1 MKSNDTQFEAMASYF
16 RSMLNPV
23 SSQEI
28 EEKLAGKLASS
39 GLVAD
44 GVVKVSSEQNRPEE
58 SPVIEESVKVTDESS
73 DVAET
78 DGRESET
85 EQKNST
91 ASDADQSCQIPVIQ
105 AEKSQE
111 RDEIKNGTGEKPE
124 AISSEEKNTDASG
137 IENEHDLSAEPQ
149 KQDTVQKQPE
159 THADLLSTENTQK
172 SEQQTETQLDAA
184 KGTTD
189 AVTPADGAIVASFGK
204 TYTPKADDSFIDRE
218 SAHRTFNAPSPSSFD
233 IAGAENKSPQIMAS
247 VQKEAESRPVL
258 EPRKETLDK
267 LSRIISQIK
276 PEVKTQTETE
286 TKTEVKTEIV
296 TITAP
301 RVKNFASS
309 KVEEE
314 TKQTTELKQ
323 QVVQDVARPATA
335 QWSNIQTP
343 EEFQALFFVLDK
355 ITFAVPL
362 IDLGS
367 INNIEKITPIFGK
380 PEWFMGMMNVRDEKV
395 QIVDFA
401 KWAMPQIAVDP
412 DSFQYVIELGNS
424 KWGITCTG
432 LIGTETLRRS
442 QVQWRSSSGK
452 RPWLAGI
459 VKERMCALIHVTEL
473 VKLFKNGVNID
484 GN

>member
-73 DVAET
+73 DVVET

-124 AISSEEKNTDASG
+124 ATSSEEKKTDASG
-137 IENEHDLSAEPQ
+137 IENEHEHDLSAEP
-149 KQDTVQKQPE
+149 QKQPE

-172 SEQQTETQLDAA
+172 SEQKTETQPNAA
-184 KGTTD
+184 KGTAD

-218 SAHRTFNAPSPSSFD
+218 SVHRTFNAPSPSSFD
-233 IAGAENKSPQIMAS
+233 VAGAENKSPQIMAS

-276 PEVKTQTETE
+276 PEVKTQTET
-286 TKTEVKTEIV
+286 KTEVKTEIV

-323 QVVQDVARPATA
+323 QVVQEVARPATA

>member
-73 DVAET
+73 DVVET

-124 AISSEEKNTDASG
+124 ATSSEEKNTDASG

-149 KQDTVQKQPE
+149 
-159 THADLLSTENTQK
+159 
-172 SEQQTETQLDAA
+172 TETQPDAA

-323 QVVQDVARPATA
+323 QVVQEVARPATA

>member
-1 MKSNDTQFEAMASYF
+1 
-16 RSMLNPV
+16 
-23 SSQEI
+23 
-28 EEKLAGKLASS
+28 
-39 GLVAD
+39 
-44 GVVKVSSEQNRPEE
+44 
-58 SPVIEESVKVTDESS
+58 
-73 DVAET
+73 
-78 DGRESET
+78 
-85 EQKNST
+85 
-91 ASDADQSCQIPVIQ
+91 
-105 AEKSQE
+105 
-111 RDEIKNGTGEKPE
+111 
-124 AISSEEKNTDASG
+124 
-137 IENEHDLSAEPQ
+137 
-149 KQDTVQKQPE
+149 
-159 THADLLSTENTQK
+159 
-172 SEQQTETQLDAA
+172 
-184 KGTTD
+184 
-189 AVTPADGAIVASFGK
+189 
-204 TYTPKADDSFIDRE
+204 
-218 SAHRTFNAPSPSSFD
+218 
-233 IAGAENKSPQIMAS
+233 MAS

-323 QVVQDVARPATA
+323 QVVQEVARPATA

-367 INNIEKITPIFGK
+367 INNIEKITPIF
-380 PEWFMGMMNVRDEKV
+380 
-395 QIVDFA
+395 
-401 KWAMPQIAVDP
+401 
-412 DSFQYVIELGNS
+412 
-424 KWGITCTG
+424 TG

>member
-44 GVVKVSSEQNRPEE
+44 GVVKVSSEQKVPEE
-58 SPVIEESVKVTDESS
+58 SPVIEETVKVTDDSS
-73 DVAET
+73 DVVET
-78 DGRESET
+78 VGRESET
-85 EQKNST
+85 EQNNST
-91 ASDADQSCQIPVIQ
+91 ALDAEQSCQIPATQ
-105 AEKSQE
+105 TEKSQE

-124 AISSEEKNTDASG
+124 TACHEDKKTDASMA
-137 IENEHDLSAEPQ
+137 ENEHDLSAEPQ
-149 KQDTVQKQPE
+149 KQDTVQEQPE

-172 SEQQTETQLDAA
+172 SEQKTETQPNAA
-184 KGTTD
+184 KWTAD

-218 SAHRTFNAPSPSSFD
+218 SVHRTFNAPAPGSFD
-233 IAGAENKSPQIMAS
+233 IAGAENKSPQIMTS

-276 PEVKTQTETE
+276 PEVKTQTETN
-286 TKTEVKTEIV
+286 TEVKTEIV

-309 KVEEE
+309 KVDDE

-323 QVVQDVARPATA
+323 QVVQEVARPATA

-367 INNIEKITPIFGK
+367 INNIEKVTPIFGK

>member
-73 DVAET
+73 DVVET

-124 AISSEEKNTDASG
+124 ATSSEEKNTDASG

-172 SEQQTETQLDAA
+172 SEQKTETQPDAA

-276 PEVKTQTETE
+276 PEVKTQTET
-286 TKTEVKTEIV
+286 KTEVKTEIV
-296 TITAP
+296 TITAQ
-301 RVKNFASS
+301 
-309 KVEEE
+309 E

-323 QVVQDVARPATA
+323 QVVQEVARPATA

>member
-73 DVAET
+73 DVVET

-124 AISSEEKNTDASG
+124 ATSSEEKNTDASG

-159 THADLLSTENTQK
+159 THADLLLTENTQK
-172 SEQQTETQLDAA
+172 SEQKTETQPDAA
-184 KGTTD
+184 KVTAD

-218 SAHRTFNAPSPSSFD
+218 SVHRTFNAPAPGSFD

-267 LSRIISQIK
+267 LSRIISPIK
-276 PEVKTQTETE
+276 PVHVIPHFEFPSS
-286 TKTEVKTEIV
+286 
-296 TITAP
+296 IT
-301 RVKNFASS
+301 
-309 KVEEE
+309 
-314 TKQTTELKQ
+314 
-323 QVVQDVARPATA
+323 
-335 QWSNIQTP
+335 
-343 EEFQALFFVLDK
+343 
-355 ITFAVPL
+355 
-362 IDLGS
+362 
-367 INNIEKITPIFGK
+367 
-380 PEWFMGMMNVRDEKV
+380 
-395 QIVDFA
+395 
-401 KWAMPQIAVDP
+401 
-412 DSFQYVIELGNS
+412 Y
-424 KWGITCTG
+424 
-432 LIGTETLRRS
+432 
-442 QVQWRSSSGK
+442 
-452 RPWLAGI
+452 
-459 VKERMCALIHVTEL
+459 
-473 VKLFKNGVNID
+473 
-484 GN
+484 

>member
-73 DVAET
+73 DVVET

-124 AISSEEKNTDASG
+124 ATSSEEKNTDASG

-172 SEQQTETQLDAA
+172 SEQQSETQPDAA

-204 TYTPKADDSFIDRE
+204 TYTPKAIVNQ
-218 SAHRTFNAPSPSSFD
+218 HTVHLTLLPLVPLTL
-233 IAGAENKSPQIMAS
+233 P
-247 VQKEAESRPVL
+247 VQKTSLLRLWHLSKRRPNHVRYWNLARKHLINCPESSVRLNQRLKLRLRLRPR
-258 EPRKETLDK
+258 PK
-267 LSRIISQIK
+267 LR
-276 PEVKTQTETE
+276 
-286 TKTEVKTEIV
+286 
-296 TITAP
+296 
-301 RVKNFASS
+301 
-309 KVEEE
+309 
-314 TKQTTELKQ
+314 LKLLQ
-323 QVVQDVARPATA
+323 
-335 QWSNIQTP
+335 
-343 EEFQALFFVLDK
+343 LL
-355 ITFAVPL
+355 
-362 IDLGS
+362 
-367 INNIEKITPIFGK
+367 
-380 PEWFMGMMNVRDEKV
+380 
-395 QIVDFA
+395 
-401 KWAMPQIAVDP
+401 
-412 DSFQYVIELGNS
+412 
-424 KWGITCTG
+424 
-432 LIGTETLRRS
+432 LR
-442 QVQWRSSSGK
+442 
-452 RPWLAGI
+452 A
-459 VKERMCALIHVTEL
+459 
-473 VKLFKNGVNID
+473 
-484 GN
+484 

>member
-73 DVAET
+73 DVVET

-124 AISSEEKNTDASG
+124 ATSSEEKNTDASG

-149 KQDTVQKQPE
+149 KQDTVQKQP
-159 THADLLSTENTQK
+159 
-172 SEQQTETQLDAA
+172 
-184 KGTTD
+184 
-189 AVTPADGAIVASFGK
+189 DGAIVASFGK

-276 PEVKTQTETE
+276 PEVKTQTET
-286 TKTEVKTEIV
+286 KTEVKTEIV

-323 QVVQDVARPATA
+323 QVVQEVARPATA